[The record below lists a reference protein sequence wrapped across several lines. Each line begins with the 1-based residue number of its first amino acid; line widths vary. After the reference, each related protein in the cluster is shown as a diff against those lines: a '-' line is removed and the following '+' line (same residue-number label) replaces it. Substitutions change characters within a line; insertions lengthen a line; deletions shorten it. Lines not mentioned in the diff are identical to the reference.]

1 MKMRGIIT
9 VFLFMLFSW
18 VSFAQMPDAATVRDF
33 FTRQKSANLHPRLFF
48 TLQDIDRIKKG
59 KATGDTI
66 YTMGTR
72 QVLREAN
79 VVLNTPLLTYY
90 LDDAKLRVPSV
101 HKFATQVTVL
111 VMSYHLT
118 GDYRYAQRVWQQL
131 DSMGTWPDWGQNRH
145 FLDAGI
151 GAFNLALAYDG
162 LYQFFSEN
170 QRKQLRQTAHKF
182 VLDDGYAQMKSS
194 KWWHTIRNNWNGI
207 CNGGMVMLSLALYN
221 SNPEWY
227 SQTISLALS
236 QIPRYL
242 ETFEPDGQSEEGLM
256 YWSYGINYTL
266 LMFEVLNRGLGSNFG
281 LADTRA
287 MRKTGWFPVLMS
299 GPAVGLSIGDDPL
312 KKDKSRSFFW
322 FAAYQRDTA
331 LAAISRSLA
340 IETGSL
346 AWHDLIH
353 YNAPM
358 AIAQDGSISA
368 PLAQYIRGIEYAS
381 LRTDWS
387 NKAMFAGMHGGHNN
401 ASHGHLDAGSFDI
414 QALGETW
421 ALGNLGRDDYTYP
434 GYFSKETYPRYL
446 DSPASQDTAG
456 RWHFFRLRAESKNTV
471 VVRPDTRPEQDPMGE
486 AIWIGSPA
494 KTGKNRFV
502 INLQPCYHR
511 DLTFYERSLELD
523 TAKNQILIF
532 DTLLC
537 REKVPFWWSMF
548 TPASITLLQGGR
560 QALLQQ
566 NGKSM
571 LAEILYPTGAVFTSL
586 PATYL
591 PGQAFP
597 LTRNSPNPGITRLAI
612 HQASI
617 SSIYLLVRLRPI

>member
-1 MKMRGIIT
+1 
-9 VFLFMLFSW
+9 
-18 VSFAQMPDAATVRDF
+18 
-33 FTRQKSANLHPRLFF
+33 
-48 TLQDIDRIKKG
+48 
-59 KATGDTI
+59 
-66 YTMGTR
+66 MGR
-72 QVLREAN
+72 
-79 VVLNTPLLTYY
+79 
-90 LDDAKLRVPSV
+90 
-101 HKFATQVTVL
+101 
-111 VMSYHLT
+111 
-118 GDYRYAQRVWQQL
+118 
-131 DSMGTWPDWGQNRH
+131 WPDWGQNRH

-162 LYQFFSEN
+162 LYHFFTEK
-170 QRKQLRQTAHKF
+170 QRQELRKTAHRF
-182 VLDDGYAQMKSS
+182 VLDDGYAQMKSG

-221 SNPEWY
+221 HNPEWY

-236 QIPRYL
+236 QIPKYL

-281 LADTRA
+281 LADRPG

-312 KKDKSRSFFW
+312 KKEKSRTFFW
-322 FAAYQRDTA
+322 FASYQRDTA
-331 LAAISRSLA
+331 LAAISRNLA
-340 IETGSL
+340 LETGSV

-358 AIAQDGSISA
+358 ALAQDGRVNA
-368 PLAQYIRGIEYAS
+368 PLAQYLRGIEYAS
-381 LRTDWS
+381 LRTTWT
-387 NKAMFAGMHGGHNN
+387 NNAMFAGIHGGHNN

-421 ALGNLGRDDYTYP
+421 AMGNLGRDNYTYP
-434 GYFSKETYPRYL
+434 GYFTKETYPAYM
-446 DSPASQDTAG
+446 DAPSPQDTAG

-471 VVRPDTRPEQDPMGE
+471 VVRPDTRPDQDPMGE
-486 AIWIGSPA
+486 AKWIGFPE
-494 KTGKNRFV
+494 KNGRNSFV
-502 INLQPCYHR
+502 LNLQPCYHR
-511 DLTFYERSLELD
+511 DLSFYERTLELD
-523 TAKNQILIF
+523 TVKNEILIA
-532 DTLLC
+532 DTFVC
-537 REKVPFWWSMF
+537 REKMPVWWSMF
-548 TPASITLLQGGR
+548 TPASVTLQEGGR

-571 LAEILYPTGAVFTSL
+571 LAEIVYPSGALFTTL

-597 LTRNSPNPGITRLAI
+597 LTCNSPNPGVTRLAI
-612 HQASI
+612 HQAAAGGI
-617 SSIYLLVRLRPI
+617 HLLVRISPL